1 MRALARPF
9 RLVAITGLLVVAA
22 SCNRRSEPAWQQ
34 EAGYRWRE
42 LAVSGLRPGF
52 TSMPAGRSGVRFQNE
67 VSEATLVGNRIL
79 GQGAGVA
86 LGDVDGDGRVD
97 VYLARTE
104 GCNALYRNR
113 GDWKFEDITERA
125 GVGACDRHS
134 SGAAFADVDG
144 DRDLDLIALATTGP
158 NAVFTNDGRGVFT
171 EQRGAGL
178 DSTGRGA
185 TTLTMA
191 DVDGSGRLAL
201 YIANYKAYNVD
212 DSVPPQRR
220 AFNQMV
226 RQTADGRYEIVPEHQ
241 REYKVVMRPD
251 LGGLRMSQR
260 AEPDEFYTSDG
271 SGRFTRIPVAG
282 DRFRDA
288 SGQPT
293 AEPGESF
300 TLGATFA
307 DLNGDRAP
315 DLFVANDFEDTD
327 ELWFNDGRGSFT
339 RAPWTSM
346 RQTSN
351 SSMGVDIADV
361 NGDGRQDIFETD
373 MLANDPR
380 RLKTQIPTHTAF
392 PKKPGDMAL
401 QLQQQRNALF
411 VNRGDATFA
420 ELSQYAGVAASGW
433 SWGTM
438 FVDVDLDGWQDILV
452 ANGHLWDIMD
462 ADVQE
467 GLQNRLNEVQWQRLR
482 WQFPPLK
489 LRNVA
494 LRNRGDLTF
503 QDAGATWSFGTEED
517 LSHALASADLDGD
530 GDQDVVVNRLRDPA
544 LLMRND
550 SPAARV
556 LVRLVGDVPNT
567 RAVGARVRLTGGATP
582 LQEHEV
588 RVGGLYMSHSDYA
601 LSFAMGSAKSAT
613 LTVEWRDGRRS
624 VIEGVQP
631 DREYE
636 ITTAGATS
644 PAPLPD
650 TAATPLFAD
659 VSSQLGGHRHVEND
673 FDDWDRQFL
682 LPNALSML
690 GPGVSWFDIDRDGR
704 EELIV
709 GTGKGGTLGVFRNV
723 RGALAPNPSRGP
735 VAPLDFTTV
744 LGFAE
749 SGRTSLL
756 AGVSTWESR
765 SDEERVAQPAVVGI
779 AASGGRVASAVQPVI
794 PSHESATGPIAL
806 ADYDG
811 DGRLD
816 MFVGARALPMGYPQ
830 PVTSGLFRNEAGR
843 FVIDTVNS
851 ALLRDIG
858 LVSSAT
864 FTDLTGDG
872 YPELLVAR
880 EWASIALFVN
890 DGNGRYRD
898 ASEAWGL
905 AGLTSRWNGI
915 ATGDLNGDGLLDIVA
930 TSWGRNLVAS
940 TDSANPLT
948 LVYGPFGARGEI
960 ETLWGRRDARVGGV
974 VPFNS
979 YARVRTAV
987 PDIVSR
993 VNSFAAY
1000 ADASVER
1007 VLGPAMSATRRVEA
1021 RTLDHTLFMNRGGRF
1036 EAMPLPAESQW
1047 APAFYAGIADFD
1059 GDGAEDVFLS
1069 QNFSPTTVGEPRYDA
1084 GRSMLLRGD
1093 GKGGLAPLSGTTS
1106 GIAVYGDGR
1115 GAAYADFDGDGRL
1128 DLAVSQ
1134 NGAATLLYQNRTAKP
1149 GLRVRLV
1156 GPASNPDAIGATMR
1170 LEYANG
1176 AGPLREVQAGS
1187 GYWSQNG
1194 AVQVLGMSSAPTYVL
1209 VRWPGGGEIRMA
1221 VPAGAK
1227 EVTIR
1232 HP

>member
-1 MRALARPF
+1 M
-9 RLVAITGLLVVAA
+9 LLSA
-22 SCNRRSEPAWQQ
+22 SCKRPEHAQWHQG
-34 EAGYRWRE
+34 AGYRWRE

-52 TSMPAGRSGVRFQNE
+52 TSMPAARSGVQFQNE
-67 VSEATLVGNRIL
+67 VREATLVGNRIL

-97 VYLARTE
+97 VFLARTE
-104 GCNALYRNR
+104 GCNGLYRNL
-113 GDWKFEDITERA
+113 GDWKFEDITARA

-144 DRDLDLIALATTGP
+144 DNDLDLVALATTGP
-158 NAVFTNDGRGVFT
+158 NALYLNDGHGTFAEKRD
-171 EQRGAGL
+171 AGL
-178 DSTGRGA
+178 DATGRGS

-191 DVDGSGRLAL
+191 DVDGSGRLSL

-226 RQTADGRYEIVPEHQ
+226 RQTGVGKYEIVPEHQ

-260 AEPDEFYTSDG
+260 AEPDEFYTTDG
-271 SGRFTRIPVAG
+271 SGRFSPVPVAG
-282 DRFRDA
+282 ERFRDA
-288 SGQPT
+288 SGQPL
-293 AEPGESF
+293 AEAAESF
-300 TLGATFA
+300 TLGAKFV

-327 ELWFNDGRGSFT
+327 ELWFNDGHGGFR
-339 RAPWTSM
+339 RATWNAI
-346 RQTSN
+346 RQSSN
-351 SSMGVDIADV
+351 SSMGVDVADI
-361 NGDGRQDIFETD
+361 NGDGRPDIFETD
-373 MLANDPR
+373 MLANDSR
-380 RLKTQIPTHTAF
+380 RIKTQIPTHTAF
-392 PKKPGDMAL
+392 PKKPGDMEL
-401 QLQQQRNALF
+401 PLQQQRNALF
-411 VNRGDATFA
+411 VNRGDETFA
-420 ELSQYAGVAASGW
+420 ELSQFAGVAASGW
-433 SWGTM
+433 SWGTL
-438 FVDVDLDGWQDILV
+438 FIDVDLDGWQDILV

-467 GLQNRLNEVQWQRLR
+467 GLQNRLNDVQWQRLR

-494 LRNRGDLTF
+494 FRNRGDLTF
-503 QDAGATWSFGTEED
+503 QDAGAAWSFGTEED
-517 LSHALASADLDGD
+517 ISHALASADLDGD
-530 GDQDVVVNRLRDPA
+530 GDLDVVVNRLRDPA
-544 LLMRND
+544 LLLRND

-556 LVRLVGDVPNT
+556 LVRLVGNAPNT
-567 RAVGARVRLTGGATP
+567 RAVGAKVTLTGGATP
-582 LQEHEV
+582 LQERDV
-588 RVGGLYMSHSDYA
+588 TVGGLYMSHSDYA

-613 LTVEWRDGRRS
+613 LTVEWRDGRRT
-624 VIEGVQP
+624 VIDGVLP

-636 ITTAGATS
+636 ITTASAS
-644 PAPLPD
+644 PAAAAVASD
-650 TAATPLFAD
+650 TAGSPLFAD
-659 VSSQLGGHRHVEND
+659 VSAQLRGHRHVEND

-682 LPNALSML
+682 LPNALSQL
-690 GPGVSWFDIDRDGR
+690 GPGVSWFDLDRDGR
-704 EELIV
+704 EDLIV

-723 RGALAPNPSRGP
+723 RGSLAPNPTRGP
-735 VAPLDFTTV
+735 VAALDYTTV

-749 SGRTSLL
+749 SGRVQLL

-765 SDEERVAQPAVVGI
+765 SDEERISQPAVV
-779 AASGGRVASAVQPVI
+779 SSAVSGTRIAPSLQPVI
-794 PSHESATGPIAL
+794 PSHESATGPVAL

-830 PVTSGLFRNEAGR
+830 PVTSGLFHNEAGR

-858 LVSSAT
+858 MVSAAT
-864 FTDLTGDG
+864 FADLTGDG
-872 YPELLVAR
+872 YPELLLAR

-890 DGNGRYRD
+890 DGNGHFRD
-898 ASEAWGL
+898 ATDAWGL

-915 ATGDLNGDGLLDIVA
+915 ATGDLNGDGLPDIVA
-930 TSWGRNLVAS
+930 TSWGRNLVAAA
-940 TDSANPLT
+940 DSANPLVMT
-948 LVYGPFGARGEI
+948 YGPFGARGEI
-960 ETLWGRRDARVGGV
+960 ETLWGRRDPRVGGV
-974 VPFNS
+974 VPLNS
-979 YARVRTAV
+979 YARVRTVV
-987 PDIVSR
+987 PDVVTR

-1000 ADASVER
+1000 ADATVER
-1007 VLGPAMSATRRVEA
+1007 VLGPSMSAARRLEV
-1021 RTLDHTLFMNRGGRF
+1021 RTLDHTLFLNRGGRF
-1036 EAMPLPAESQW
+1036 DAVSLPAEAQW

-1059 GDGAEDVFLS
+1059 GDGAEDLFLS
-1069 QNFSPTTVGEPRYDA
+1069 QNFSPTSVGEPRYDA
-1084 GRSMLLRGD
+1084 GRSLLLRGD
-1093 GKGGLAPLSGTTS
+1093 GTGGLTAMSAARS

-1134 NGAATLLYQNRTAKP
+1134 NGAATRLFQNRRGKP
-1149 GLRVRLV
+1149 GLRVRLI
-1156 GPASNPDAIGATMR
+1156 GPATNPDAIGATLR
-1170 LEYANG
+1170 VQYANG
-1176 AGPLREVQAGS
+1176 DGPLREIQAGS

-1194 AVQVLGMSSAPTYVL
+1194 AVQVLGLSGAPTYVL

-1221 VPAGAK
+1221 VPPGAK